1 MCGRYTLADA
11 PKLFERFR
19 VPRDI
24 IDATDRYNVAP
35 SQQMPVI
42 IHASDNAPGEN
53 RLTLME
59 WGLVPSWSKDP
70 SKAGFINARIE
81 GILSKPSFRGP
92 IRKRRCLVPADGFY
106 EWKKEKTAGKLHKV
120 PWLIR
125 RKDHDLFA
133 FAGIYDEWHGEGG
146 EVMETY
152 AILTTEPNEL
162 MRPIHDR
169 MPVILRPDRE
179 SAWLE
184 TPGGK
189 IEELIEQ
196 LSVPYPAGELEAH
209 VVSTRVNSPTN
220 DSPDL
225 FSESDF

>member
-1 MCGRYTLADA
+1 
-11 PKLFERFR
+11 
-19 VPRDI
+19 
-24 IDATDRYNVAP
+24 
-35 SQQMPVI
+35 
-42 IHASDNAPGEN
+42 
-53 RLTLME
+53 ME

>member
-24 IDATDRYNVAP
+24 IDVADRYNVSP

-42 IHASDNAPGEN
+42 IHAAEDAPGTN

-59 WGLVPSWSKDP
+59 WGLVPSWMKDP

-81 GILSKPSFRGP
+81 GILAKPSYRGP
-92 IRKRRCLVPADGFY
+92 IRKKRCLVPADGFY
-106 EWKKEKTAGKLHKV
+106 EWQKRKTGGRLTKV

-125 RKDHDLFA
+125 RKDHALFA
-133 FAGIYDEWHGEGG
+133 FAGIYDEWQGEGG
-146 EVMETY
+146 ELMETY
-152 AILTTEPNEL
+152 AILTTAPNEL

-169 MPVILRPDRE
+169 MPVILREDQE
-179 SAWLE
+179 EEWLE
-184 TPGGK
+184 TPGAK
-189 IEELIEQ
+189 VDALLEKLII
-196 LSVPYPAGELEAH
+196 PYPDAELEAQ
-209 VVSTRVNSPTN
+209 VVSSRVNSPAN

-225 FSESDF
+225 LNA